1 LPTFTTMYIAFLSAT
16 IRDDR
21 KECDVNGLKIL
32 DTVNFDLAFNNA
44 VLDVLWDLERAAGIC
59 DG

>member
-1 LPTFTTMYIAFLSAT
+1 MYIAFLSAT